1 MFWGLRVFFFACPS
15 GPGERA
21 VFWGGRDSGSC
32 FFFVLCLNFICLNFS
47 LLSNPLKKK
56 KTKTTP
62 DSLYVFCVQIL
73 HYLCASLPTHT
84 YIEGQNLR
92 RILWSLVSSLCGERG
107 GEGRFETTISSKKSK
122 FVGTHEDKNKILKQ
136 SESKRK
142 GNEKRNSGKYSIQ
155 H

>member
-1 MFWGLRVFFFACPS
+1 MACPS

-21 VFWGGRDSGSC
+21 VFGVGRTVGLV
-32 FFFVLCLNFICLNFS
+32 FFLVLCLNFFFLNFS
-47 LLSNPLKKK
+47 LLSNPFIKKK

-92 RILWSLVSSLCGERG
+92 QILWSLVSSLCGGKGRG
-107 GEGRFETTISSKKSK
+107 G
-122 FVGTHEDKNKILKQ
+122 
-136 SESKRK
+136 
-142 GNEKRNSGKYSIQ
+142 
-155 H
+155 